1 MNDSRLWNNLE
12 LDSNNGKDDY
22 KDSSDWDRQKKILLD
37 CSTLCFERAKSRP
50 LALWLESKVYDS
62 PFWAKLILP
71 HSKHYRHLNL
81 RVPLPRSFLSLAEPS
96 AETFGQLESLI
107 IVDLD
112 SSILRLVKAFQ
123 FVPNLRKLSIAMK
136 NYSPSLFTLP
146 WGQLTHIIMVD
157 SISIVT
163 WSVILKQCISI
174 QLGSFS
180 LFRDRWAMP
189 ADLCLSLPSLVDLTI
204 VLDQCPFT
212 IFQVEPNI
220 WDAMSLPALRTLRLR
235 FLSTVNVV
243 HAGGWATPSGKY
255 GEILSRIERLSITL
269 CESPSPDMLLRFLRA
284 SPGLLELDLQTHNIL
299 ELMDWLVAFP
309 HEKLFPCLRRL
320 TIDFSELHH
329 RHTLRAGTLCDFA
342 VKCRDL
348 INGKETISPLLES
361 IIVGMEHTLEIK
373 FDDQERIFFTVLQSN
388 GGLKE
393 PLGVTC
399 KVEKAANCW
408 SRLEVDSGTTPWAE
422 GFEIAAALPHEILER
437 SEEGTGW

>member
-1 MNDSRLWNNLE
+1 
-12 LDSNNGKDDY
+12 
-22 KDSSDWDRQKKILLD
+22 
-37 CSTLCFERAKSRP
+37 
-50 LALWLESKVYDS
+50 
-62 PFWAKLILP
+62 
-71 HSKHYRHLNL
+71 
-81 RVPLPRSFLSLAEPS
+81 
-96 AETFGQLESLI
+96 
-107 IVDLD
+107 
-112 SSILRLVKAFQ
+112 
-123 FVPNLRKLSIAMK
+123 MK

-180 LFRDRWAMP
+180 LFRDRWVMP

-204 VLDQCPFT
+204 VLDQCPST

-269 CESPSPDMLLRFLRA
+269 CESPSPDMLLRLLRA

-361 IIVGMEHTLEIK
+361 IIVGMENTLEIK

-408 SRLEVDSGTTPWAE
+408 SRVEVDSGTTPWAE
-422 GFEIAAALPHEILER
+422 GHEILER